1 MYNPAYAYAT
11 KAIVSQHSTCCP
23 SRLFLISVRASSS
36 KRAPLHI
43 TGAKILSCVPM
54 IHDST
59 PHRVFRIGELA
70 RLIAVQLILIS
81 PNSAMNLACACRC
94 LEEPVL
100 RTLWEAQPSLLTLLN
115 VLPEEN
121 WDVGCPEGKCVVR
134 CLDLLLEKS
143 NT

>member
-1 MYNPAYAYAT
+1 MYNPAHAYAT
-11 KAIVSQHSTCCP
+11 KAFVSQHFKLHLLPQQSI
-23 SRLFLISVRASSS
+23 SDQRLEH
-36 KRAPLHI
+36 APLHI
-43 TGAKILSCVPM
+43 TGAKLLHCVPM
-54 IHDST
+54 IHNST
-59 PHRVFRIGELA
+59 PHRVFGIGELA

-115 VLPEEN
+115 VLPGEN
-121 WDVGCPEGKCVVR
+121 WDVGCPEGKFVVR